1 MRQSSVVLVVA
12 VLILI
17 IITTN
22 IAGCVAQTQ
31 TSKVQTPATVGTES
45 ITAGKSSTTTVSSTQ
60 PTVNT
65 YHGKTFS
72 VNYPL
77 DWQTFDA
84 FTLTNLPESYR
95 STIPEAV
102 AFAPS
107 LKYPTPLVVS
117 AYAYPKADP
126 FGKQEAEAKLS
137 NITLGKGTKFSYL
150 DTITVGGEPAYEY
163 RSYDAYGNAARNVLL
178 RKGSYLYYIQGYED
192 EKNLKLLIQSFQ
204 ANP

>member
-1 MRQSSVVLVVA
+1 MRQSSVILIVA

-22 IAGCVAQTQ
+22 LAGCVAQSPA
-31 TSKVQTPATVGTES
+31 SKVQPQTTAGKES
-45 ITAGKSSTTTVSSTQ
+45 ITAGKSPTTTVSSTQ

-72 VNYPL
+72 VNYPM
-77 DWQTFDA
+77 DWQTFDV
-84 FTLTNLPESYR
+84 FTIANLPESYR

-107 LKYPTPLVVS
+107 LKYSTPLIVN

-126 FGKQEAEAKLS
+126 FEKQEAEAKLN
-137 NITLGKGTKFSYL
+137 NITLGKGTKFSYI
-150 DTITVGGEPAYEY
+150 DAITVDGEPAYEY